1 MDAKIKADSLVEKYM
16 KLFSIDLENT
26 ISQYEAIECAKIAVE
41 ELIKESWDRTTTIRF
56 KGCNLTDKEYWKEV
70 LNELN
75 KLEEINYK

>member
-56 KGCNLTDKEYWKEV
+56 KGCNLTDKEYWQEV
-70 LNELN
+70 KTELN
-75 KLEEINYK
+75 KL